1 VVDKEDLY
9 KLKIKCKGK
18 RTLGKENKGINVEK
32 TIINLKIKV
41 KKIEK
46 KKKKRKTP

>member
-1 VVDKEDLY
+1 M
-9 KLKIKCKGK
+9 KIKCKGK
-18 RTLGKENKGINVEK
+18 RTVGKENKGINVEK

-46 KKKKRKTP
+46 KVFINIVKKIKKNLR